1 MKLLKHCKKS
11 TTMNCW
17 EDLFIQQYKEDKKLI
32 RDQQTSEIN
41 PLFGLARINTEQAEL
56 NTE

>member
-32 RDQQTSEIN
+32 REQQTSEID
-41 PLFGLARINTEQAEL
+41 PLFRLARINTEQAEP